1 MPTRPEIITD
11 IERADSIVASR
22 LGQFGVATIH
32 EAYGRTGLMHG
43 IKPVT
48 GGVTASGT
56 AVTCLNHA
64 GDNTMIHAALEQ
76 CHPGDILVAG
86 VTAPSSHGMFGDML
100 ATSAQAL
107 GLHGVVLQ
115 AAARDARQLREMQFP
130 VWAREIS
137 ASGTLKVAPGWVNIP
152 ISCGG
157 VVVFPGD
164 IVVADDDGVVV
175 VAQDDA
181 EEVLSRA
188 TARHKHEEEVRPRFA
203 AGELSLDLGGLRPLL
218 GGLRQDSE

>member
-1 MPTRPEIITD
+1 MPKRPEIITD
-11 IERADSIVASR
+11 IVRADSITVSE
-22 LGQFGVATIH
+22 LGRFGVATAH

-43 IKPVT
+43 IRPVT
-48 GGVTASGT
+48 GGITASGT

-64 GDNTMIHAALEQ
+64 GDNTMMHAALEH
-76 CHPGDILVAG
+76 CRPGDILVAG
-86 VTAPSSHGMFGDML
+86 VTAPSSHGMFGDLL

-107 GLHGVVLQ
+107 GLHGVILE
-115 AAARDARQLREMQFP
+115 AAARDARQLRLMRFP

-137 ASGTLKVAPGWVNIP
+137 ASGTLKAAPGWVNIP

-164 IVVADDDGVVV
+164 AVVADDDGVVV
-175 VAQDDA
+175 VARDDA
-181 EEVLSRA
+181 AEVLRCAADRA
-188 TARHKHEEEVRPRFA
+188 AHEEEVRPRFA

-218 GGLRQDSE
+218 AGLRPEAK